1 MMKPMNIL
9 VAQGTG
15 AAHGI
20 AEVLREVE
28 GAQVTRCAGE
38 LPDFNTLSRQ
48 NFDVL
53 VLDLRNAHGEI
64 PPVVERFRKHYPDV
78 PVMVAAG
85 DGTASLAMEV
95 LKRGTCDFV
104 VQPQDD
110 HQLQLMVRQLA
121 SSGRNDQDTH
131 GQTADHRLTLYEMER
146 NYILRTLEECKWNKK
161 KTASLLGINRSSLYS
176 KIRRFGI
183 GSETLN

>member
-1 MMKPMNIL
+1 MTKPMNIL

-15 AAHGI
+15 SAHGI

-64 PPVVERFRKHYPDV
+64 PPVVERFRQHYPNV
-78 PVMVAAG
+78 PVVVAAG
-85 DGTASLAMEV
+85 TGTANLAMEV
-95 LKRGTCDFV
+95 LKRGSCDFV

-121 SSGRNDQDTH
+121 SSAGDTMDAT
-131 GQTADHRLTLYEMER
+131 GPAADHRMTLYEMER

-183 GSETLN
+183 GSESLN

>member
-15 AAHGI
+15 SVHGI

-64 PPVVERFRKHYPDV
+64 PPVVERFRQHYPNV

-85 DGTASLAMEV
+85 TGTASLAMEV
-95 LKRGTCDFV
+95 LKRGSCDFV

-121 SSGRNDQDTH
+121 SSSVNGQDQP
-131 GQTADHRLTLYEMER
+131 ADHRMTLYEMER
-146 NYILRTLEECKWNKK
+146 DFILRTLEECKWNKK

-183 GSETLN
+183 GSESLN